1 LNILFILSVFSPLL
15 PILVFWLF
23 HFNRE
28 QRPKWVFFLLLSVGL
43 LIDLIS
49 YDIARKSFS
58 TIWLVNLYTIIEF
71 SLLAYFFILIIKG
84 KKIIKIIQ
92 WLYILFVA
100 FWLVY
105 NFIIKGISV
114 YDYIFQAIEFI
125 LLLAFCI
132 IYLFQKV
139 KIFQTEFVY
148 NTYDFWLVAA
158 LLLYCAG
165 TFFSFLVITSDKVTP
180 VTIAFEYI
188 SRFGNIFKCI
198 LITVAFCINSKNSLD
213 IEEKNKKSIYHITA

>member
-1 LNILFILSVFSPLL
+1 MNYTYLISIFSPLL

-23 HFNRE
+23 RFNKE
-28 QRPKWVFFLLLSVGL
+28 QRPKWVIFLLLVVGFITDIL
-43 LIDLIS
+43 S
-49 YDIARKSFS
+49 YNIARRFYN
-58 TIWLVNLYTIIEF
+58 TQWVMNLYTVIEF

-84 KKIIKIIQ
+84 QKIIKIIQ

-105 NFIIKGISV
+105 NFIIKSIFV

-165 TFFSFLVITSDKVTP
+165 TFFTFLVITSDKLTP
-180 VTIAFEYI
+180 DVIAFEYI
-188 SRFGNIFKCI
+188 SRFGNIFKSI